1 MQNIRPVSEKKWD
14 ISNHAFYQTYHF
26 AMRYKEFKDVLKYK
40 TNTVGSPK
48 FGDTTGS
55 GATKSATE
63 ELAIK
68 RAWAKKNCKMI
79 EESAKQADHQL
90 YKYILKAVTEEGI
103 TYKYLKTVMNIP
115 AGRNYFYE
123 KRRKFYYILYKKL
136 DD

>member
-14 ISNHAFYQTYHF
+14 ISNHAFYQAYHF
-26 AMRYKEFKDVLKYK
+26 AMRYKEFKDILRYK

-55 GATKSATE
+55 GVTKSATE

-68 RAWAKKNCKMI
+68 RAWAKKNYKMI
-79 EESAKQADHQL
+79 EESAKKADQQL

-103 TYKYLKTVMNIP
+103 TYKYLKTVMNIQLE
-115 AGRNYFYE
+115 GTTSTKRGESSTTSYQRN
-123 KRRKFYYILYKKL
+123 
-136 DD
+136 

>member
-14 ISNHAFYQTYHF
+14 ISNHAFYQAYHF

-40 TNTVGSPK
+40 TNTVGSLK

-55 GATKSATE
+55 GVRKSATE

-68 RAWAKKNCKMI
+68 RTWAKKNCKMI
-79 EESAKQADHQL
+79 EESAKQADQQL

-123 KRRKFYYILYKKL
+123 KRRKFYYILSKKL

>member
-14 ISNHAFYQTYHF
+14 ISNHAFYQAYHF
-26 AMRYKEFKDVLKYK
+26 AMRYKEFKDILRYK

-55 GATKSATE
+55 GVTKSATE

-68 RAWAKKNCKMI
+68 RAWAKK
-79 EESAKQADHQL
+79 ADQQL

-123 KRRKFYYILYKKL
+123 KRRKFYYILSKKL
-136 DD
+136 DN